1 MLKYSVVLKFNNVE
15 MLKSLWKL
23 LKERP
28 IKQGER
34 WRQSLTE
41 RADSLT
47 GFAGLIK
54 KSACG
59 RESNGAPILGKVTNY
74 YKETKRLKKV
84 LTCDIIKSQK
94 RKEGK
99 YHEKSLH
106 ARTKLYRT
114 QFFRI
119 HDGKKVQLRKAIQEG

>member
-15 MLKSLWKL
+15 MLKSLWKM

-34 WRQSLTE
+34 WQQSLTE

-74 YKETKRLKKV
+74 YKETIRLQKV
-84 LTCDIIKSQK
+84 LTYDIIK
-94 RKEGK
+94 
-99 YHEKSLH
+99 
-106 ARTKLYRT
+106 
-114 QFFRI
+114 
-119 HDGKKVQLRKAIQEG
+119 

>member
-1 MLKYSVVLKFNNVE
+1 MQKQALKDLLKNVEMLKCSIVLKFNNVK

-34 WRQSLTE
+34 WRRSLTE

-54 KSACG
+54 RSACG
-59 RESNGAPILGKVTNY
+59 REFDSAPILGKS
-74 YKETKRLKKV
+74 YK
-84 LTCDIIKSQK
+84 
-94 RKEGK
+94 
-99 YHEKSLH
+99 
-106 ARTKLYRT
+106 
-114 QFFRI
+114 
-119 HDGKKVQLRKAIQEG
+119 